1 MKKYFELQ
9 YKMTNRKF
17 KDAGVHPLLAYIL
30 LSFLFVALSV
40 YLFNKTAFAPYIYLL
55 FALSVVGNLSESRRS
70 EFLKICFGDVQLK
83 KIRILENLICAIP
96 FVLFLIFKLLFAYA
110 GLLLILTTILA
121 LVNVKTAI
129 NYTFWTPFSKRP
141 FEFSTGF
148 RNTFFL
154 FFIAYALTIA
164 SVAVHNFNL
173 GIFAMLLVF
182 ATSLSFYAKP
192 ENEYYVWTYNLQPR
206 AFLFSKIKTALSYSS
221 AIALPIA
228 LVLGIFNPE
237 QISII
242 AMFFIIGWGFLICIL
257 VNKYAAYP
265 NEMNIV
271 QGIFLAL
278 CVWFPPILI
287 VLIPYLF
294 KQSERRLSAFLK

>member
-1 MKKYFELQ
+1 
-9 YKMTNRKF
+9 MTNRKF

-83 KIRILENLICAIP
+83 KIRILENLICAVP
-96 FVLFLIFKLLFAYA
+96 FVLFLIFKQLFAYA
-110 GLLLILTTILA
+110 GLLLIITSILA
-121 LVNVKTAI
+121 LVNVKTAV

-148 RNTFFL
+148 RNTFLL

-164 SVAVHNFNL
+164 SVVVHNFNL
-173 GIFAMLLVF
+173 GVFAMLLVF

-192 ENEYYVWTYNLQPR
+192 ENEYYVWTFNLQPR
-206 AFLFSKIKTALSYSS
+206 AFLFSKIKTALGYSS

-228 LVLGIFNPE
+228 LSLSFFNPE

>member
-1 MKKYFELQ
+1 
-9 YKMTNRKF
+9 MTNRKF

>member
-1 MKKYFELQ
+1 
-9 YKMTNRKF
+9 MTNRKF

-40 YLFNKTAFAPYIYLL
+40 YLFNKTTFAPYIYLL

-110 GLLLILTTILA
+110 GLLLILTSILA

-192 ENEYYVWTYNLQPR
+192 ENEYYVWTFNLQPR